1 MLLIINLI
9 NHNQPLKLQT
19 KKVNVFYENVLSKEK
34 IAKSKQNQEEIFE
47 SRINAVIKV
56 DTN

>member
-1 MLLIINLI
+1 
-9 NHNQPLKLQT
+9 LKLQT